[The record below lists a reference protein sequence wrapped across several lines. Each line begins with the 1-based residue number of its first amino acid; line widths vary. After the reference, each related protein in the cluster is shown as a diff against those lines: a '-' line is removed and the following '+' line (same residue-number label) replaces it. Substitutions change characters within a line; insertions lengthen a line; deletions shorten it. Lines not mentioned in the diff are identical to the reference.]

1 MANKNSTKEMTSKF
15 DKFEKFEGQDFR
27 RWHKKMHFLLTT
39 LKVVYVLSPPI
50 PEILE
55 DGNLEQIRKR
65 SKWENDYYICL
76 GHILNGMCDAL
87 FDIYQ
92 NVETTKVLWDTLEA
106 KYMAEDSSRQ
116 FTQHDM
122 KMDELIQVSSIIDK
136 LPPSWKDYKHNLKY
150 HKGELTLVELGSHF
164 RIEETLRGF
173 EKTWV
178 NDDKKP
184 VGPSSVNL
192 VEEGGS
198 SKNNHKL
205 KGKRK
210 FQGKYNKGSN
220 KKHIITCW
228 KCGKVGH
235 FKKDC
240 RVGKHNKEAGPSGSK
255 DPNKQQDLR
264 WFKDFQ
270 PIEDGSVIKMGNVAT
285 EPIKGLG
292 KVKLVFTSGKCLCL
306 DNVLYVPGIQKN
318 LLSGIMLNNCGYK
331 QVLESDKFILSRHGT
346 FVGFG
351 YLCNGMF
358 KLNLDVSFSNESV
371 CMNSTSSSVGII
383 HQTTAPYTPQQNGV
397 SERKNRVL
405 KEMVNSM
412 LSNSSLSEG
421 FWGEAMLTVC
431 YLLNR
436 VPNKRNKITPYELW
450 YGKPPNLNYVRIWG
464 CRAIVRLNEPKRKN
478 LGERGIDCIFIG
490 YAEHSKAY
498 RFYVIEPNDYVSVN
512 TVVES
517 RDAIFDEERFSSTSR
532 PKDMIVSSSNSEE
545 INHKEIPSTSTEPRR
560 SKRARIAKDFD
571 PKIYNEVRI
580 SRDVAFWK
588 EATNDEMDSIM
599 QNNTWRLTDL
609 PPGCKPLGCKWIFKK
624 KMKVD
629 GSIDKFKARLVI
641 QGFRQKEGI
650 DYFDTYTPVARISTI
665 ILLIALGAIHN
676 LVIHQMDV
684 KTAFLNGDLDEEIYM
699 KQPEGFVLPGN
710 EHKVCKLVKSLYGL
724 KQAPKQWQQKFDD
737 VVLSSGYVLNQSD
750 KCVYSKFDNS
760 GKGVIICLY
769 VDDML
774 IFSTSKDQ
782 VDKTK
787 QFLSSK
793 FSMKDMGEAENNKSA
808 SLGSVELNNSITEVE
823 EDKFDCGD
831 HEEDPEEDPVE
842 DLDED
847 PEEDPEEDDP
857 EEDPQ
862 DDPEE
867 DPQEDP
873 QEDPTEE
880 SSYRMPPRFRASKR
894 PRFESD
900 DIARLTWESK
910 RANDRIEHLAQE
922 LKDEEELRADIAEG
936 RLIALEEQ
944 FVSDA
949 EEEEEEIPAQD
960 VDSDADSTIKDA

>member
-1 MANKNSTKEMTSKF
+1 M
-15 DKFEKFEGQDFR
+15 
-27 RWHKKMHFLLTT
+27 
-39 LKVVYVLSPPI
+39 
-50 PEILE
+50 
-55 DGNLEQIRKR
+55 
-65 SKWENDYYICL
+65 
-76 GHILNGMCDAL
+76 
-87 FDIYQ
+87 
-92 NVETTKVLWDTLEA
+92 
-106 KYMAEDSSRQ
+106 
-116 FTQHDM
+116 
-122 KMDELIQVSSIIDK
+122 
-136 LPPSWKDYKHNLKY
+136 LPPNGFLFTENTSIDVRFPK
-150 HKGELTLVELGSHF
+150 KGGIPS
-164 RIEETLRGF
+164 
-173 EKTWV
+173 
-178 NDDKKP
+178 KP

-198 SKNNHKL
+198 SKNNQKL

-210 FQGKYNKGSN
+210 FQGKDNKGSN
-220 KKHIITCW
+220 KKQIITCW

-255 DPNKQQDLR
+255 DPNKQQGQNLVQSYNSVLNYVSLISEACYVQDDDIAWWVDSVATSHVCKDLR

-270 PIEDGSVIKMGNVAT
+270 PIEDGFVIKMGNVAT

-306 DNVLYVPGIQKN
+306 DNVLYVPWIRKN

-351 YLCNGMF
+351 YLCN
-358 KLNLDVSFSNESV
+358 
-371 CMNSTSSSVGII
+371 VGII

-412 LSNSSLSEG
+412 LSYSGLSE
-421 FWGEAMLTVC
+421 
-431 YLLNR
+431 
-436 VPNKRNKITPYELW
+436 
-450 YGKPPNLNYVRIWG
+450 
-464 CRAIVRLNEPKRKN
+464 
-478 LGERGIDCIFIG
+478 
-490 YAEHSKAY
+490 EHSKAY
-498 RFYVIEPNDYVSVN
+498 RFYVIEPNDYISVN

-517 RDAIFDEERFSSTSR
+517 RDAIFDEERFSSISR

-560 SKRARIAKDFD
+560 SKRARIAKDFGFDFQLYLVEGSRDEIQAKYEYCFNIEED
-571 PKIYNEVRI
+571 PKTYNEAMA

-588 EATNDEMDSIM
+588 EAINDEMDSIM

-650 DYFDTYTPVARISTI
+650 DYFDTYAPVARISTI
-665 ILLIALGAIHN
+665 RFLIALGAIHN

-724 KQAPKQWQQKFDD
+724 KQAPKQWHQKFDD

-760 GKGVIICLY
+760 
-769 VDDML
+769 
-774 IFSTSKDQ
+774 
-782 VDKTK
+782 
-787 QFLSSK
+787 
-793 FSMKDMGEAENNKSA
+793 DMGEAEVILGIRIKHENNGICITQSHYIEKISKKFNFQDCFSSSTPMDPNIKLLPNKGVAVSQLEYSRVIGSLMYAMISTRPDIAFAVGKLSRYTSNPSSNYWQALNRVLRYLKGTMNYGLNYTRFPSILEGYSDASWITNMEDHSSTSGWVFLLGGGAISWASKKQTCITHSTMESEFVALAATGKEAEWLKNLIYEIPLWPKPISPISIRCDSVATLAKAYNQVYNGKSRHLGVRHNMIRDLITNGVISLEFVKTQQNLADHLTKGFCRDLVHKSA
-808 SLGSVELNNSITEVE
+808 KGMGLKCEIKRTTYMNMKFNCFKKLRLG
-823 EDKFDCGD
+823 FDMFMKD
-831 HEEDPEEDPVE
+831 
-842 DLDED
+842 
-847 PEEDPEEDDP
+847 
-857 EEDPQ
+857 
-862 DDPEE
+862 
-867 DPQEDP
+867 
-873 QEDPTEE
+873 
-880 SSYRMPPRFRASKR
+880 M
-894 PRFESD
+894 
-900 DIARLTWESK
+900 DIS
-910 RANDRIEHLAQE
+910 
-922 LKDEEELRADIAEG
+922 
-936 RLIALEEQ
+936 
-944 FVSDA
+944 
-949 EEEEEEIPAQD
+949 
-960 VDSDADSTIKDA
+960 